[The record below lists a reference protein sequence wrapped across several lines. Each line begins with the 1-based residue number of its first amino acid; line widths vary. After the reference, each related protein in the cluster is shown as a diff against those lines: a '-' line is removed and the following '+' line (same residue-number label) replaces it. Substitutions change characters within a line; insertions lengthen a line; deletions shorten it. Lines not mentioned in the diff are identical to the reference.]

1 MRRRGAIDILVKAT
15 CRRQG
20 PGVDMEKL
28 RGWEELCRQ
37 HAVVRVEEDSAC
49 MAITARFAAFMR
61 PTREEVERWH
71 TACERTAEVEGRMRR
86 YASAASLKG
95 SASSEA

>member
-1 MRRRGAIDILVKAT
+1 
-15 CRRQG
+15 
-20 PGVDMEKL
+20 MEML

-37 HAVVRVEEDSAC
+37 HAAVRLEEDSAC

-71 TACERTAEVEGRMRR
+71 AACEQAAQVEGRMRR
-86 YASAASLKG
+86 FA
-95 SASSEA
+95 SASSLTDSATIES